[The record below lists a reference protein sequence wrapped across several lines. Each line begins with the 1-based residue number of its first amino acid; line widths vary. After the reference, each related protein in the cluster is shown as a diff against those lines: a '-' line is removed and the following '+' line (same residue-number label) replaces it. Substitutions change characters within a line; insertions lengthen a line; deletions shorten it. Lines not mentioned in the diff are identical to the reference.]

1 MFSDRYTFSF
11 FSIAPGFLITIFTI
25 VLVDSLYYGD
35 LTLKKIW
42 LLTMSWDDWKCTPF
56 NFIMYNVVPGNLDQH
71 GTHPHWLHA
80 LVNLQML
87 YGPMGIVALYTSINF
102 IGKKHHE
109 FAKFRNILFVRKEQK
124 FREKVMDRLYYTH
137 HN

>member
-1 MFSDRYTFSF
+1 
-11 FSIAPGFLITIFTI
+11 
-25 VLVDSLYYGD
+25 
-35 LTLKKIW
+35 
-42 LLTMSWDDWKCTPF
+42 MSWDDWKCTPF

-80 LVNLQML
+80 LVNLQIL

-109 FAKFRNILFVRKEQK
+109 FAKFRNNILFVRKEQN
-124 FREKVMDRLYYTH
+124 FREKVNGSTITPIIKY
-137 HN
+137 